1 MYLFI
6 GIAFVLGGCASPEY
20 KKQESLF
27 LMMKTPTFK
36 YADLGFMYENENQL
50 KIELYSSGNAIM
62 ALEISER
69 FICTSTFKCLD
80 KKSFNREV
88 LSSYYPSD
96 ILFHILKGQSILNAE
111 HLKKRSNGFTQHIMK
126 TGEYNIK
133 YEVLNSQVLFRDTM
147 NDIVIKLKRLK

>member
-1 MYLFI
+1 MCI
-6 GIAFVLGGCASPEY
+6 GIALLLSGCTSPEY

-62 ALEISER
+62 ALEIGER
-69 FICTSTFKCLD
+69 FICTSAFQCLE
-80 KKSFNREV
+80 KQRFNKEV
-88 LSSYYPSD
+88 LSPYYPSD
-96 ILFHILKGQSILNAE
+96 ILFHILKGQPIVNAKN
-111 HLKKRSNGFTQHIMK
+111 LKRRSNGFTQHIVEK
-126 TGEYNIK
+126 GEYNIK
-133 YEVLNSQVLFRDTM
+133 YQVLNSQVVFRDTI